1 MMTDAMLA
9 IFGPYEPCVH
19 VLEDG
24 PVLLA
29 TNWGYISTVAVF
41 GICLFS
47 LFRLVGVLF
56 KR

>member
-9 IFGPYEPCVH
+9 IFGQYEPYVH
-19 VLEDG
+19 VLADG
-24 PVLLA
+24 SVILA
-29 TNWGYISTVAVF
+29 TNWGYISTVTVF
-41 GICLFS
+41 GICLLS

>member
-1 MMTDAMLA
+1 MMTDAMLS
-9 IFGPYEPCVH
+9 IFGRYEPCVH

-24 PVLLA
+24 TVLLA
-29 TNWGYISTVAVF
+29 TNWGYIATVAVF

-47 LFRLVGVLF
+47 LFRLIGVLF